1 MFVRSSVPCREPSEP
16 SASSVAATIFGQQL
30 TFVINI
36 HHPRSIERRLPDGD
50 RSGLRSGAAAVEM
63 AIVLP
68 IVLTIVFACFD
79 YGRAISGK
87 IALTNVARVGA
98 EYGATHRFVEA
109 NRAAWESRV
118 REAAT
123 DEAASLP
130 GYRPTALTLDI
141 DATYDTEGV
150 LYIVVAAVYEFRTIV
165 PWPGMP
171 RTLEL
176 SHQVGMRQYQ

>member
-1 MFVRSSVPCREPSEP
+1 
-16 SASSVAATIFGQQL
+16 
-30 TFVINI
+30 
-36 HHPRSIERRLPDGD
+36 
-50 RSGLRSGAAAVEM
+50 M

-68 IVLTIVFACFD
+68 VLLTIVFACLD

-98 EYGATHRFVEA
+98 EYAATHRFVEA
-109 NRAAWESRV
+109 NRAVWESRV

-123 DEAASLP
+123 DEATSLP
-130 GYRPTALTLDI
+130 GYIAAALTLDI
-141 DATYDTEGV
+141 ETIYDSGGV
-150 LYIVVAAVYEFRTIV
+150 LYVVVAADYEFHPIV

-171 RTLEL
+171 HTLEL